1 MSHRQTEH
9 RPSGHRPTEH
19 VAYAVP
25 APHRPGLLRARRT
38 VDRAWT
44 PVETLGGYLQFV
56 LLSFLGVGHALRRHR
71 RHTMAVF
78 TDLTWGNGR
87 AVIVGGGVAPVLAI
101 LGAVAGTMIGIV
113 GFNALDM
120 LGMGPL
126 TGAMS
131 ALANPRELAP
141 LIAAIG
147 FAAQAGCRITAEIGS
162 MRISEEIDALEAQAI
177 DPISYVVSSRLI
189 ASVIAIVPTY
199 LIALALCYASSR
211 LTISVVAGS
220 PAAFDHYFDMFTE
233 PIDLLYSL
241 AKVVVFVLVVGL
253 VHAYQGFHATGGPE
267 GVGIASG
274 RAIRASLVLIVVT
287 DMILTLAMWGLDSTI
302 QFSG

>member
-1 MSHRQTEH
+1 MAPQQT
-9 RPSGHRPTEH
+9 GH
-19 VAYAVP
+19 VAVP
-25 APHRPGLLRARRT
+25 APYRPGVLRLRQT
-38 VDRAWT
+38 SDRIWS
-44 PVETLGGYLQFV
+44 PVEALGGYLQFV
-56 LLSFLGVGHALRRHR
+56 LLSFWGIGHALRRHR
-71 RHTMAVF
+71 RQTMAVF
-78 TDLTWGNGR
+78 TDLTWGNGK

-101 LGAVAGTMIGIV
+101 LGVVAGAMVGIV
-113 GFNALDM
+113 GFSALDM

-177 DPISYVVSSRLI
+177 EPIPYVVSTRLI
-189 ASVIAIVPTY
+189 ASVIAIIPTY

-220 PAAFDHYFDMFTE
+220 TAAFDHYFSMFTE

>member
-1 MSHRQTEH
+1 MTSLRQ
-9 RPSGHRPTEH
+9 REH
-19 VAYAVP
+19 VATSVP
-25 APHRPGLLRARRT
+25 APHRPGLLRARHA
-38 VDRAWT
+38 VDRAWS
-44 PVETLGGYLQFV
+44 PVEALGGYLHFV
-56 LLSFLGVGHALRRHR
+56 LTSFLGIGHALRRHR
-71 RHTMAVF
+71 RHTMSVF
-78 TDLTWGNGR
+78 TDLSWGNGK

-113 GFNALDM
+113 GFSALDM

-177 DPISYVVSSRLI
+177 DPIPYVVSTRLI
-189 ASVIAIVPTY
+189 ASVIAIIPTY
-199 LIALALCYASSR
+199 LIALALCYASTR
-211 LTISVVAGS
+211 LTIEAVAGS
-220 PAAFDHYFDMFTE
+220 TAAFDHYFDMFTE

>member
-1 MSHRQTEH
+1 MTHRQ
-9 RPSGHRPTEH
+9 GEH

-25 APHRPGLLRARRT
+25 APHRPGLARARRT
-38 VDRAWT
+38 VGRAWS

-56 LLSFLGVGHALRRHR
+56 MESFLGVGHALRRHR

-78 TDLTWGNGR
+78 TDLTWGNGK

-101 LGAVAGTMIGIV
+101 LGLVAGTMISIV
-113 GFNALDM
+113 GFSALDM

-177 DPISYVVSSRLI
+177 HPIPYVVSTRLI
-189 ASVIAIVPTY
+189 ASVIAIIPTY

-211 LTISVVAGS
+211 AVIGVLAGS
-220 PAAFDHYFDMFTE
+220 SAAFDHYFSMFTE

-274 RAIRASLVLIVVT
+274 RAIRASLVLIVIT
-287 DMILTLAMWGLDSTI
+287 DMILTLVMWGLDSTI

>member
-1 MSHRQTEH
+1 MSHR
-9 RPSGHRPTEH
+9 RGDR
-19 VAYAVP
+19 VAYAEP
-25 APHRPGLLRARRT
+25 APHRPGLLAARRAL
-38 VDRAWT
+38 DRTWS

-56 LLSFLGVGHALRRHR
+56 LESFLGTGHALRRHR

-87 AVIVGGGVAPVLAI
+87 GVGGGGGVAPVLAI
-101 LGAVAGTMIGIV
+101 LGVVEGAMIAIV
-113 GFNALDM
+113 GHSALDR

-141 LIAAIG
+141 LIAAVG

-177 DPISYVVSSRLI
+177 HPIPYVVSTRLI

-211 LTISVVAGS
+211 AVIGVLAGS
-220 PAAFDHYFDMFTE
+220 TAAFDHYFSMFTQ
-233 PIDLLYSL
+233 PVDLLYSL

-287 DMILTLAMWGLDSTI
+287 DMVLTLTMWGLDSTI
-302 QFSG
+302 RFSG